1 MKKIILTS
9 ALMLTGLSAQAQ
21 EEILVT
27 DDLMLTPQFIVAIIA
42 GVILALAFQ
51 VILTA
56 ISVAAGITAVGD
68 IKEKYVKAQLP
79 AEDNSGGTDTF
90 DQGYD
95 IDTPTGVKVT
105 SAFGI
110 WCVITTSLA
119 LFGATALAINLSVI
133 SVPITSITMAL
144 VIWGL
149 FFLILFYL
157 EARLVNTVLGGL
169 INTATE
175 GLRSAAG
182 SMKNLFTASD
192 EKKTEK
198 VISSTIEKIRSEFE
212 EIDTTQFSEP
222 FKALAE
228 KVDKKVP
235 DYEQLKKDMEEIVKK
250 SQSNNTQGKY
260 MAMQQVLAKAIET
273 YSEEG
278 DDATGPKDKVE
289 QLKTLLN
296 ELKSEYKNNDS
307 KEESAK
313 SMLEKFTDMDRKEIE
328 DNIEKIKNVLQQ
340 SKPEIFERN
349 SIKQTIQEIF
359 KDPKSLLY
367 LTNNKLNKLN
377 RESIIDAL
385 EKNTN
390 LDKQKLNTYAD
401 KVEGSINSIVEKFN
415 SDNENSLQRQMETKV
430 ADFFNNTGR
439 SELNYDALK
448 GDLKKVLDNPN
459 DSLDV
464 IKKRVNKFDEK
475 TVRSILTKNRY
486 IEDEN
491 IDKVLLKVNE
501 VKSEVLDK
509 VNAIQTKTREQV
521 EIIKRKAVIQ
531 AEHTRRT
538 AASAA
543 WWLVITALVSG
554 GAAIVG
560 AVVA

>member
-1 MKKIILTS
+1 
-9 ALMLTGLSAQAQ
+9 MLTGASVQAQ

-56 ISVAAGITAVGD
+56 ISIATGISAIGD

-79 AEDNSGGTDTF
+79 AEDNSGGTDAF

-95 IDTPTGVKVT
+95 YDMPTGVKVT

-169 INTATE
+169 INTATQ

-182 SMKNLFTASD
+182 SMKNLFATSD

-198 VISSTIEKIRSEFE
+198 IISSTIEKIRSEFE
-212 EIDTTQFSEP
+212 EIDISQFSEP
-222 FKALAE
+222 FKALTD

-235 DYEQLKKDMEEIVKK
+235 DYKRLKKDMEDIVRK
-250 SQSNNTQGKY
+250 SQSNNVQGKY
-260 MAMQQVLAKAIET
+260 MVMQQVLAKAIET
-273 YSEEG
+273 YSEDG
-278 DDATGPKDKVE
+278 NHATGSKGKVE

-296 ELKSEYKNNDS
+296 ELKSEYKNSGS

-313 SMLEKFTDMDRKEIE
+313 NILEKFTDMDRKEIDE
-328 DNIEKIKNVLQQ
+328 NIDEIKTVLRK
-340 SKPEIFERN
+340 SKPGIFERN
-349 SIKQTIQEIF
+349 NIKQTIQEIL
-359 KDPKSLLY
+359 KNPGALITATGS
-367 LTNNKLNKLN
+367 KLNQLN
-377 RESIIDAL
+377 RESIVEAL
-385 EKNTN
+385 AKNTN
-390 LDKQKLNTYAD
+390 LDKSQLNNYAD
-401 KVEGSINSIVEKFN
+401 RVEEAINHIVEKFN
-415 SDNENSLQRQMETKV
+415 SDNENSLQRQMEARV
-430 ADFFNNTGR
+430 ADFFNSTER
-439 SELNYDALK
+439 SELNYDDLK
-448 GDLKKVLDNPN
+448 DDLKKVFDNPN
-459 DSLDV
+459 DSLDI
-464 IKKRVNKFDEK
+464 IKKRVKKFDEK
-475 TVRSILTKNRY
+475 TVRAILTKNKY
-486 IEDEN
+486 IDDEN
-491 IDKVLLKVNE
+491 IDKVLSKVNE
-501 VKSEVLDK
+501 VKAEILDK
-509 VNAIQTKTREQV
+509 VNTIQTKTREQV
-521 EIIKRKAVIQ
+521 EMIKRKAVIQ
-531 AEHTRRT
+531 AEHTRKA

-543 WWLVITALVSG
+543 WWLVITAIISG